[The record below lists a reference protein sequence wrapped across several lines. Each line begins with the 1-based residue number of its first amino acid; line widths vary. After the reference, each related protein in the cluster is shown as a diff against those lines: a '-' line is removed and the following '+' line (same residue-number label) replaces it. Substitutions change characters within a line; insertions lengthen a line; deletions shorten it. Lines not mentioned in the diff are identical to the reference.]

1 MKIDIRKKRWN
12 LIRMVSIYSVDFR
25 ELISFRGILGEPIV
39 EPEVD
44 LSNFLERQRL
54 ADDTDLPTIPG
65 VIKDNKDDEDVDTT
79 LSHISSY
86 SRSNPQATSKKGKLE
101 QIIWDEEID
110 RMNRDKK
117 AAEATWGM
125 IISFFLPM
133 KFKPLITSDLKT
145 RFRAKSEKIRSSPAT
160 RVSTTSSRSR
170 KPGTLSKFPLS
181 FIYTSLPAHI
191 VMNENFRLSRRS
203 CPSLTRRCSAQG
215 PDAGNG
221 RFPGRSANLKEA
233 V

>member
-1 MKIDIRKKRWN
+1 MD
-12 LIRMVSIYSVDFR
+12 VG
-25 ELISFRGILGEPIV
+25 ELMRLCGIGEPIV

-65 VIKDNKDDEDVDTT
+65 ASKDNKDDEDVDTT
-79 LSHISSY
+79 LTHISSY
-86 SRSNPQATSKKGKLE
+86 PSHLNPQATSKKGKLE

-125 IISFFLPM
+125 ITSIFLPIKFFLT
-133 KFKPLITSDLKT
+133 KSCQILLQISKPASEPNQ
-145 RFRAKSEKIRSSPAT
+145 RKSVLHLLPASQPHLHGLVNKVRYLT
-160 RVSTTSSRSR
+160 A
-170 KPGTLSKFPLS
+170 LLFMLA
-181 FIYTSLPAHI
+181 LPAHI
-191 VMNENFRLSRRS
+191 VMNTILRLSRRS
-203 CPSLTRRCSAQG
+203 RPSLTRRCPAKG

-221 RFPGRSANLKEA
+221 RFSGRSANLTDA
-233 V
+233 VE

>member
-1 MKIDIRKKRWN
+1 MS
-12 LIRMVSIYSVDFR
+12 LFLFV
-25 ELISFRGILGEPIV
+25 LGEPIV

-44 LSNFLERQRL
+44 LSNFLEKQRL

-86 SRSNPQATSKKGKLE
+86 SRPNPQATSKKGKLE

-125 IISFFLPM
+125 ITLFFLPM
-133 KFKPLITSDLKT
+133 KFFITKSLMTTSPSDLKT

-170 KPGTLSKFPLS
+170 KQGTLSKFPLS
-181 FIYTSLPAHI
+181 HFIYSTSPLPAHRH
-191 VMNENFRLSRRS
+191 E
-203 CPSLTRRCSAQG
+203 
-215 PDAGNG
+215 
-221 RFPGRSANLKEA
+221 
-233 V
+233 